1 MRKGQSM
8 YFNQVE
14 FGQRIKELRTGKGWT
29 QEELAGEL
37 NIGHVHM
44 NSIERGRKG
53 CSIDLLL
60 ELAECFDVSTDYLL
74 TGKEH
79 CSRQTGERLQH
90 VMDDLAA
97 IIRDLA

>member
-1 MRKGQSM
+1 MAVKSN
-8 YFNQVE
+8 YFGYIFSLQYT
-14 FGQRIKELRTGKGWT
+14 FLKLMT
-29 QEELAGEL
+29 L
-37 NIGHVHM
+37 
-44 NSIERGRKG
+44 

-90 VMDDLAA
+90 VMDDLAT

>member
-1 MRKGQSM
+1 M

-60 ELAECFDVSTDYLL
+60 ELAECFDVSTYYLL
-74 TGKEH
+74 TGKEQ
-79 CSRQTGERLQH
+79 CSRLSVESVQH
-90 VMDDLAA
+90 VMDDLAT